1 MILGKVVEF
10 KHIRYCY
17 GSVCALADVSF
28 AVPTCS
34 LTALVGPNGGGKST
48 LIKLLAGLLRPEAG
62 EVIRNGDVGY
72 VPQSVAFDLSFPLTV
87 HDMVL
92 MGTLDRQIKPFFRY
106 GKAHREAAALAIRR
120 VGLTGFEHR
129 GIGQLSGGQLGRAVI
144 ARVLASSAA
153 VIALDEPDA
162 SLDIDATKE
171 FYAMLKALK
180 AEKTILIASHHVDVV
195 LDIADSA
202 LFVNNT
208 VTRWEP
214 AALKEKLKG
223 GMAL

>member
-1 MILGKVVEF
+1 MENAVEF
-10 KHIRYCY
+10 KNVRYCY
-17 GSVCALADVSF
+17 GSVCALSDVSL
-28 AVPTCS
+28 ALPRRS

-72 VPQSVAFDLSFPLTV
+72 VPQAIAFDLTFPMTV
-87 HDMVL
+87 REMVL
-92 MGTLDRQIKPFFRY
+92 MGTLDQQIKPFFRY
-106 GKAHREAAALAIRR
+106 GKVHRESAALAISR
-120 VGLTGFEHR
+120 VGLSGFEQR

-153 VIALDEPDA
+153 VIVLDEPDA

-171 FYAMLKALK
+171 LYALLKELK
-180 AEKTILIASHHVDVV
+180 TEKTILIASHHVDVV

-208 VTRWEP
+208 VACWEP
-214 AALKEKLKG
+214 ALLRDRLKG
-223 GMAL
+223 GIAL